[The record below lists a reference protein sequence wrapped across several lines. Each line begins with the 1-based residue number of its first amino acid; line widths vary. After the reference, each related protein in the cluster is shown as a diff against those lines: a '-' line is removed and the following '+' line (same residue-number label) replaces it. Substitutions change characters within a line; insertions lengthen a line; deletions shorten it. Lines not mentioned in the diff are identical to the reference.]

1 MSAVNFPMGMASK
14 RMASD
19 VFGKRAENADVIAF
33 RAILESFG
41 SRGDDRPEASPA
53 PVALPNSAVSD
64 AIAANAELLAE
75 NGRLHAEIAR
85 LLSAQRSA
93 ARDIFEARALLT
105 EAETQKNKI
114 RATISFRLGKAMI
127 EAGQSWRGTIRFP
140 QIALALAHEARQRRY
155 AALRAPA
162 REIAPKPARQLQI
175 IERAL
180 AIFRERGIPE
190 ATAWAK
196 ARRLEKPMLGR
207 VLVDI
212 ASTARSSDP
221 KMAAALAVE
230 AIELDPAQYRVTHL
244 AFTMAD
250 DGRLAEAA
258 TIIEAAKRAGVIWS
272 ATERRKI
279 DRLLGRAAELCVI
292 PRQKRLE
299 ERRQSSARRQLAFLS
314 GGIAY
319 LARFGRQ
326 LSLHASAA
334 GGQRVGK
341 VHAYVSNAPSP
352 SDSLPNP
359 SPLRKAG

>member
-1 MSAVNFPMGMASK
+1 MSAVNFPIGMASE

-19 VFGKRAENADVIAF
+19 VLGKRAESADVIAF

-41 SRGDDRPEASPA
+41 SHGGDRLEADPA
-53 PVALPNSAVSD
+53 PVALPNSAMSD
-64 AIAANAELLAE
+64 PVAANAALLAE
-75 NGRLHAEIAR
+75 NGRLQDEIAR

-93 ARDIFEARALLT
+93 AREIFEARALLA

-114 RATISFRLGKAMI
+114 RATISFRLGKAII
-127 EAGQSWRGTIRFP
+127 EAGQSWRGAIRFP
-140 QIALALAHEARQRRY
+140 QIALALAREARQRRY

-162 REIAPKPARQLQI
+162 REMAPKPARQLQI

-180 AIFRERGIPE
+180 AILRERGIQE

-212 ASTARSSDP
+212 ASAARSSDP
-221 KMAAALAVE
+221 MMAAALAVE
-230 AIELDPAQYRVTHL
+230 AIELDRAQYRVTHL

-258 TIIEAAKRAGVIWS
+258 TIIAAAEGAGVIWC

-279 DRLLGRAAELCVI
+279 DRLLGRAAELRVI
-292 PRQKRLE
+292 PRQKRFE
-299 ERRQSSARRQLAFLS
+299 ERPQSAAWRPLAFLS
-314 GGIAY
+314 GRIAY
-319 LARFGRQ
+319 LASLGRQ
-326 LSLHASAA
+326 LSLHGPAA
-334 GGQRVGK
+334 VVQRVGK

-352 SDSLPNP
+352 SDSHPGP